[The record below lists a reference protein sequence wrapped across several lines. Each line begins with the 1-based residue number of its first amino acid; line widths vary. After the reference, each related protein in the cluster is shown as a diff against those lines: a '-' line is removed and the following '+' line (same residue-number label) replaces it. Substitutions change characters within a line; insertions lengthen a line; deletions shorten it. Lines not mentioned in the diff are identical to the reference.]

1 MAESEIP
8 DNQKTKDNNST
19 LSNYIIATITAV
31 VYSMAKYPETSP
43 INLFAMFDDS
53 IWFFGNLIAALIG
66 PAIFAGIYYLIKRK
80 GFSKVFAWA
89 TVVLLFLSYVGSRI
103 E

>member
-1 MAESEIP
+1 MTIESEIP
-8 DNQKTKDNNST
+8 DNQKTEDNNST
-19 LSNYIIATITAV
+19 LGNYIIAIIASVIYVLAV
-31 VYSMAKYPETSP
+31 HSFLVLDDM
-43 INLFAMFDDS
+43 MFF
-53 IWFFGNLIAALIG
+53 IPTVIG
-66 PAIFAGIYYLIKRK
+66 TLAIPAIFSGIYYLIKRK